1 MEKPKVYAFI
11 YPYEIEDCS
20 DCPLW
25 YDYIYCLVNKYND
38 DITHTDYEEKKRPDN
53 CPLKEIF

>member
-11 YPYEIEDCS
+11 YPYEIYSCG

-25 YDYIYCLVNKYND
+25 YDYSYCAINKYND
-38 DITHTDYEEKKRPDN
+38 DITHTDYEDDKRPFN
-53 CPLKEIF
+53 CPLKKIL